1 VGLLVSS
8 NISYFCCLGGTTD
21 ITVHEVT
28 GPDIL
33 KEIHQ
38 ACGGH
43 YGGNTVNQE
52 FFKFLERL
60 LSGPVIQEIRTI
72 QYLVMLQ

>member
-1 VGLLVSS
+1 VYFVSHTHFFS
-8 NISYFCCLGGTTD
+8 GGTTD

-28 GPDIL
+28 GPNTV

-43 YGGNTVNQE
+43 WGGMTVNGE
-52 FFKFLERL
+52 FYKKF
-60 LSGPVIQEIRTI
+60 Q
-72 QYLVMLQ
+72 Q

>member
-1 VGLLVSS
+1 
-8 NISYFCCLGGTTD
+8 
-21 ITVHEVT
+21 VT
-28 GPDIL
+28 GPDTL

-52 FFKFLERL
+52 FFKFLGRL
-60 LSGPVIQEIRTI
+60 FGGPVIQEIRT
-72 QYLVMLQ
+72 VMLQ